1 MKNIPI
7 FSFSTIKI
15 YIFFQDENY
24 FVSYIEVY
32 TEIPKNQEDFRKS
45 VILEVVSGR
54 QDKIIKIGICPA
66 KSVYL
71 ANLTSS
77 NILKRID
84 RAFFLVFE

>member
-7 FSFSTIKI
+7 FSFNTIKI

-24 FVSYIEVY
+24 FVSYIVY

-54 QDKIIKIGICPA
+54 QDKIIIIGICPA

-84 RAFFLVFE
+84 QSFFLVFE